1 MEHSKKEQ
9 YPSWSTPGVYPDGSV
24 KELGLNNDNLED
36 FSLGNW
42 NSIVKDNRLFTLDTG
57 QIPTSDPRGRD
68 VRIGFDAEILERP
81 NPLRRIRYNREV
93 ISGNPGQNNAVYGDI
108 VVNTISAPES
118 ADLNSNP
125 DNVPSIDYGSGGDQ
139 GQGGEDE
146 ILSTVEQD
154 RHMVIWGHYYSG
166 GNRGSGTWD
175 NRQFRNNL
183 RIQVNNQFPNNN
195 NLAYIKE
202 IEDDNRFRFEFDFGG
217 AKGLVF
223 EREFDEI
230 EIDVGNAG
238 GATHELIFPRELRF
252 RNPSESSHVILSNV
266 SSVPLVNEGGFWEL
280 DILNDGFTSEAIDDQ
295 PTFNFLT
302 RLGAPNFE
310 YNYFLDDPNIIN
322 NIQVDDE
329 LFLIDTTTDNQNEL
343 LYYDSNDRFFAY
355 NDTSY
360 PLEVSFNVQLF
371 NYLEFE
377 NEISNENLQDI
388 SNLFYINPESTE
400 DQISDFVSSIDF
412 GINNS
417 YFTYQVIQW
426 GDEKKLL
433 TNTDIR
439 DTYFFNLY
447 DVEEY
452 PENDNYFLRKWFAS
466 QNREAVPIQDSVSHV
481 YNTPGVKSIK
491 IIVYRYDKSKSFLT
505 QTYLVT
511 KNIVVNDG
519 LLQSQDF
526 AVFGGTDFNFL
537 PVANNQVIIGGFDKQ
552 SEYHTSVSKIVKDDN
567 FISEDYLQKASSK
580 DYVKKINDGFLGE
593 RPGQIDL
600 SQTRVFTEPRDIYD
614 FIGADKLE
622 WITNGF
628 DDLPINSL
636 ATDIFIDDDKCVVDL
651 NPANSE
657 FLIIQNQMGFEEQG
671 ILVGDYKVNQPQDGK
686 IQRDGVM
693 KTPLLETIIDEQAF

>member
-1 MEHSKKEQ
+1 MEYSKKEQ
-9 YPSWSTPGVYPDGSV
+9 YPSWSTPGVYPNGSI

-42 NSIVKDNRLFTLDTG
+42 NSIVKDNRVFTLDTG

-68 VRIGFDAEILERP
+68 VRVGFNAGILEREGH
-81 NPLRRIRYNREV
+81 PLRRVRYNREL
-93 ISGNPGQNNAVYGDI
+93 ISGTAGQNNAEYGDI
-108 VVNTISAPES
+108 LTDTITLSSPQIS
-118 ADLNSNP
+118 SNP
-125 DNVPSIDYGSGGDQ
+125 DNVPSINYTDDI
-139 GQGGEDE
+139 GEVLDG
-146 ILSTVEQD
+146 LEQD
-154 RHMVIWGHYYSG
+154 RHMVVWGHYYSG
-166 GNRGSGTWD
+166 GDRQAARWD
-175 NRQFRNNL
+175 NRQFRQEL
-183 RIQVNNQFPNNN
+183 KIDVNEDFPNNN

-202 IEDDNRFRFEFDFGG
+202 IQDDNRFRFEFDFGEN
-217 AKGLVF
+217 KGLVF
-223 EREFDEI
+223 ERAFDELEI
-230 EIDVGNAG
+230 EEASYAG
-238 GATHELIFPRELRF
+238 DFTHELFFPRELRF
-252 RNPSESSHVILSNV
+252 RNPSESDHVILSRV
-266 SSVPLVNEGGFWEL
+266 SSVPLINEDGFWEL
-280 DILNDGFTSEAIDDQ
+280 DILNDGFTAEAIGDEFIFD
-295 PTFNFLT
+295 FFR

-310 YNYFLDDPNIIN
+310 YNFFFDDSSIIN
-322 NIQVDDE
+322 NIRPDDE
-329 LFLIDTTTDNQNEL
+329 IFLIDTTTVNQNEL
-343 LYYDSNDRFFAY
+343 LYYNGKEKSVEY

-371 NYLEFE
+371 NNLEFQ

-388 SNLFYINPESTE
+388 SNLFYIDPELSE
-400 DQISDFVSSIDF
+400 DDIAEFVGDIDF

-433 TNTDIR
+433 SNIDIR

-452 PENDNYFLRKWFAS
+452 PQSDNYFLRKWFAS

-537 PVANNQVIIGGFDKQ
+537 PIGDNQVIIGGFNKQ

-580 DYVKKINDGFLGE
+580 DYVEKINDGFLGE
-593 RPGQIDL
+593 GPGQIDL
-600 SQTRVFTEPRDIYD
+600 SQTRIFTEPRDIYD

-693 KTPLLETIIDEQAF
+693 RTPLLETIIDEQAF